1 MTCIVALKHEDKV
14 YMAGDRGAS
23 DDGVILSLDS
33 SKIWKTGP
41 YLIGYAGS
49 MDGERMKHNFKPT
62 APNIKDTD
70 KFMQTKFV
78 KELRE
83 FYNDFWV
90 DTSKDGEFSLI
101 IGIRG
106 EIYEH
111 SSGDMSLSKYSLPY
125 VAIGSGS
132 EYAYGVLYATDK
144 QKNARNRVNQA
155 VSAAIK
161 FNPSCMGPVDIISLQ
176 EYTYNMNEEFE
187 EILKDI
193 QNIESDFDEFEIWLE
208 NGIERGWITEPFCN
222 THEGDP
228 YMTDEEE
235 AEWEEGGDPCQVVL
249 KIKQQ

>member
-70 KFMQTKFV
+70 KFMQTKFI